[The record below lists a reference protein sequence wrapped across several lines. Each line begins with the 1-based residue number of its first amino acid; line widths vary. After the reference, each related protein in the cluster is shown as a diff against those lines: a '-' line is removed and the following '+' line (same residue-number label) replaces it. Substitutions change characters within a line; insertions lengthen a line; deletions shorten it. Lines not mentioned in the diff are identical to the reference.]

1 MIYYVVLMTN
11 GELYLLANEEDIAF
25 FVEQHNG
32 ETNLWTIFRDMD
44 NIDVTAIYKAELTN
58 QGIVYTARLVENMN
72 EVALYCY
79 KII

>member
-58 QGIVYTARLVENMN
+58 QGIVYTARLDENMN
-72 EVALYCY
+72 EVAL
-79 KII
+79 